1 MGSSEPRVGD
11 TLGRYRL
18 LELLG
23 RGGMGTVFRA
33 RDDELERD
41 VAVKVINASLAGEG
55 EFRDRFRREA
65 VVLSRMT
72 SAHVVAVYDHGEQ
85 DGSPYIVTQLV
96 AGGDLLGLIRR
107 HGVLTPSYA
116 LDLVAQVLEGLADA
130 HEIGIVH
137 RDVKPSNVL
146 LGADGRS
153 AYLCDFGIAT
163 SPGGEVTRT
172 GVQVGSIGY
181 MAPERH
187 TAASSGDVGVT
198 ADVYAVGCVLWQLLT
213 GTQPFVGTDAE
224 VAMGHLRGPVPQ
236 LPGEGAFLAE
246 LNGVLARALAKDPRR
261 RYPSARAMHAGIAG
275 LRAML
280 PGGFVVPE
288 VTSMRQSLDLP
299 AERSGRRRVLA
310 VALVTALV
318 LLGVWVGSLIGGVDV
333 IPSMLASDEP
343 SEVATTPSVSE
354 TASAAESTRP
364 GDSAIARE
372 RREVREAR
380 ERAEQKERSGEQPRR
395 RARRSGSDGA
405 VKSRPK
411 TGGSPRAG
419 STPKPDPGP
428 AYRCWSGTGAGSLA
442 ACGWPTGVV
451 GYQWVFPRSGTIG
464 HCKPATKSAPG
475 YVRGWSCARRTGDGT
490 MKSINFQQW
499 RTVKQAKKYFR
510 GRYQKKLRDEK
521 WLINGVHYG
530 WRLAGRTPKGFMHT
544 ARIYRKGDTKWVV
557 TAQGETV
564 KKRQSMFQL
573 VGFRKPG
580 KLRGVRN

>member
-41 VAVKVINASLAGEG
+41 VAVKVINASLADEG

-72 SAHVVAVYDHGEQ
+72 SAHVVAVHDHGEQ

-96 AGGDLLGLIRR
+96 AGGDLLGLIRS
-107 HGVLTPSYA
+107 HGVLAPSYA
-116 LDLVAQVLEGLADA
+116 LDLVGQVLEGLADA
-130 HEIGIVH
+130 HEIGVVH

-146 LGADGRS
+146 LGADGRT

-187 TAASSGDVGVT
+187 TAASSSDVGVT

-236 LPGEGAFLAE
+236 LPGEGALLDR

-261 RYPSARAMHAGIAG
+261 RYPSAKAMHADIIG

-288 VTSMRQSLDLP
+288 VTSVRQSLDLP
-299 AERSGRRRVLA
+299 PERPGRRRVLT

-333 IPSMLASDEP
+333 MPSMLASDEP
-343 SEVATTPSVSE
+343 SETGT
-354 TASAAESTRP
+354 TASEAPSAVESPRA

-380 ERAEQKERSGEQPRR
+380 ERAEQEERSGGQSSR
-395 RARRSGSDGA
+395 RARKPGSDGS
-405 VKSRPK
+405 VRPRPR
-411 TGGSPRAG
+411 TSHAPSP
-419 STPKPDPGP
+419 TPRSNPRP

-442 ACGWPTGVV
+442 ACGWPTGAG
-451 GYQWVFPRSGTIG
+451 GYAWVFPRSGSIG
-464 HCKPATKSAPG
+464 GCKPASKSAPG
-475 YVRGWSCARRTGDGT
+475 YLRGWVCARRTGDGT

-499 RTVKQAKKYFR
+499 RTLKQAKAYVR
-510 GRYQKKLRDEK
+510 GRYQKKYSDEE
-521 WLINGVHYG
+521 WVINGVHYG
-530 WRLAGRTPKGFMHT
+530 WRMTGRTPKGFMHT
-544 ARIYRKGDTKWVV
+544 ARIYRQGDTKWVV
-557 TAQGETV
+557 TAQGKTV

-580 KLRGVRN
+580 QLRGVRN

>member
-11 TLGRYRL
+11 SLGRYRL

-41 VAVKVINASLAGEG
+41 VAVKVINASLADEG

-96 AGGDLLGLIRR
+96 PGGDLLGLIRS
-107 HGVLTPSYA
+107 HGVLAPSYA

-130 HEIGIVH
+130 HEIGVVH

-146 LGADGRS
+146 LGGDGRT

-187 TAASSGDVGVT
+187 TAESSSDVGVT

-213 GTQPFVGTDAE
+213 GAQPFVGTDAE
-224 VAMGHLRGPVPQ
+224 IAMGHIRGPVPQ
-236 LPGEGAFLAE
+236 LPGDGVFLDK
-246 LNGVLARALAKDPRR
+246 LNAVLARALAKDPRR
-261 RYPSARAMHAGIAG
+261 RYPSAKAMHTDVLG

-280 PGGFVVPE
+280 PGGFAVPD
-288 VTSMRQSLDLP
+288 VTSVRQPLDLP
-299 AERSGRRRVLA
+299 PERSVRRRVLT

-318 LLGVWVGSLIGGVDV
+318 LVGVWVGSLIGGVDV
-333 IPSMLASDEP
+333 MPSMLASDEP
-343 SEVATTPSVSE
+343 SETASTPSAPAAATDAGSARTSE
-354 TASAAESTRP
+354 SAV
-364 GDSAIARE
+364 GRE
-372 RREVREAR
+372 LRETREAQER
-380 ERAEQKERSGEQPRR
+380 EEAGSKQPREK
-395 RARRSGSDGA
+395 ARKSASDDD
-405 VKSRPK
+405 VRSRPR
-411 TGGSPRAG
+411 TSSSPDP
-419 STPKPDPGP
+419 TPKPDPGP
-428 AYRCWSGTGAGSLA
+428 TYRCWNGTGADRLA
-442 ACGWPTGVV
+442 TCGFPTGVR
-451 GYQWVFPRSGTIG
+451 GYQWVFKRSAALTYCHPHRKDGV
-464 HCKPATKSAPG
+464 KG
-475 YVRGWSCARRTGDGT
+475 YIRGWSCVRTTGDGT
-490 MKSINFQQW
+490 KKSINFQQW
-499 RTVKQAKKYFR
+499 RTVWDARVYYR
-510 GRYQKKLRDEK
+510 GRYETKYSEKK
-521 WLINGVHYG
+521 WWINGVEFG
-530 WRLAGRTPKGFMHT
+530 WRMTGKTPGGYLHT
-544 ARIYRKGDTKWVV
+544 MRAYAAGDTKWVV
-557 TAQGETV
+557 TAQGKTV
-564 KKRQSMFQL
+564 EKRQSMFQL

-580 KLRGVRN
+580 ELRGVRN